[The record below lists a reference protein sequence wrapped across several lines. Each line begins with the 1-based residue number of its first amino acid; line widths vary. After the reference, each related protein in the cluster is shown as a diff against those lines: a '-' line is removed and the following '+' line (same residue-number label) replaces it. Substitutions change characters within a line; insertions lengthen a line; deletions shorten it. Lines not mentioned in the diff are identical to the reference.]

1 MLVLVALLLVGRV
14 ESVSAQHEG
23 HRMTQHEGHAMPT
36 DSTARMRAAAAEQR
50 TWLGIQI
57 GFVVGALILYLAWS
71 IYQTVK
77 ERRARL
83 AKKEGRPA
91 SPPTPQPRSLPR
103 QRRRH

>member
-1 MLVLVALLLVGRV
+1 MLGLVALLLVGRV
-14 ESVSAQHEG
+14 ESASAQHEG
-23 HRMTQHEGHAMPT
+23 HPMTQHEGHAMPT
-36 DSTARMRAAAAEQR
+36 DSTPRMRTAAAEQR

-57 GFVVGALILYLAWS
+57 GFFVGALVLYLAWW

-83 AKKEGRPA
+83 AKTEGRAATQPA
-91 SPPTPQPRSLPR
+91 EQSRPLPR